1 LTTSLLRGV
10 VEVVQTPA
18 LTTAVAVAR
27 VGSAQVRDLAS
38 PLVRNTPLRLAQV
51 ARVEMELPPHLMA
64 AIPRLALLLVRAAV
78 VVEMD
83 QPLAQQAVLV
93 AVAAHCQANRAGRAT
108 LQA

>member
-1 LTTSLLRGV
+1 MTTSLLRGA

-27 VGSAQVRDLAS
+27 AVSALERLWRLL
-38 PLVRNTPLRLAQV
+38 LVANTPLRLVQV

-93 AVAAHCQANRAGRAT
+93 EVAAHCQANRAGRAT
-108 LQA
+108 PQA